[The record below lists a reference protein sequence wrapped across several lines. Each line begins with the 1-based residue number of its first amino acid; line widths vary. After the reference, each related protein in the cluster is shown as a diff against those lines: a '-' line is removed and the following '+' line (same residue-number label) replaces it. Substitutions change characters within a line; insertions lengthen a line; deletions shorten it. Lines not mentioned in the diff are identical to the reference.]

1 MYITLSDKQMVPV
14 PAIITG
20 VCLYGFLGLAWV
32 MGCHVVKQHSPEF
45 LPRFYMLMAVIRFV
59 LILTTIGIYIFFFAN
74 SHAETVSFVVMMM
87 MMYAVMMVVTLI
99 LKH

>member
-1 MYITLSDKQMVPV
+1 
-14 PAIITG
+14 
-20 VCLYGFLGLAWV
+20 
-32 MGCHVVKQHSPEF
+32 
-45 LPRFYMLMAVIRFV
+45 MLMAVIRFV